1 MVGRYEDAI
10 WEGRRAR
17 QLDPLSPVY
26 GTTLAQTLSSFV
38 RHDEALALAEDI
50 MAVEPGFS
58 VVHETRGRVLL
69 HTGKYQLA
77 VDALEKNLELSGR
90 NAVALALLGY
100 AYARLHRPDDAGRIL
115 RELETSRQTGYTSG
129 TALAI
134 LQAGLGD
141 TTQAFQWLL
150 YTALEEKDPFLVYF
164 FVVDPILQGLRKD
177 QRGRALLAKMNL
189 H

>member
-1 MVGRYEDAI
+1 MRTRFGRGGAPGSWI
-10 WEGRRAR
+10 RFLRFMALRWLRRCRAR
-17 QLDPLSPVY
+17 V
-26 GTTLAQTLSSFV
+26 
-38 RHDEALALAEDI
+38 HDEALALAEDI

-150 YTALEEKDPFLVYF
+150 RRW
-164 FVVDPILQGLRKD
+164 RKRTHFWCISSWSIPSCRD
-177 QRGRALLAKMNL
+177 
-189 H
+189 